1 MQKLEE
7 IIDWLNENPTNH
19 YIEVYNDEVGS
30 RIGDRMK
37 ASQVNEDF
45 FLDLKSKGVKTVSIQ
60 RLKKNGSSYPRLNEA
75 QHRFNLGTNQPKEV
89 VDGREQYGQPAPTS
103 QQHYYPPQP
112 AMAMPT
118 APGLTGVEAFKVYNH
133 DQLVT
138 ELKEV
143 KAEKKTLEAENKR
156 LEREN
161 MRHELNLEGKPGVS
175 DKLLDALQKPQ
186 FLQMITAIAQAKA
199 GAGTTAP
206 DQGLNAAVNLSRIK
220 LEVIEAISKDEVSD
234 QTVGMAYQ
242 VIYHAAQNNQDFLT
256 EYTGLVNKHQQ
267 QPQQ

>member
-1 MQKLEE
+1 MQSLEK
-7 IIDWLNENPTNH
+7 IIDWLNESPKH
-19 YIEVYNDEVGS
+19 YIEVYNDDTGS
-30 RIGDRMK
+30 RYGTRFN
-37 ASQVNEDF
+37 ATQVDEAF
-45 FLDLKSKGVKTVSIQ
+45 FVDLKNKGFNTVSIQ
-60 RLKKNGSSYPRLNEA
+60 RLKNNGSTYPRLNEA

-89 VDGREQYGQPAPTS
+89 VGGREQHGQPAPTS
-103 QQHYYPPQP
+103 QHQYYQPQP

-138 ELKEV
+138 ELKEL
-143 KAEKKTLEAENKR
+143 KAEKKNLEADNKR

-199 GAGTTAP
+199 GAGATAP
-206 DQGLNAAVNLSRIK
+206 DQGLNAAVNLSRTK

-242 VIYHAAQNNQDFLT
+242 VIYHAAHNNQDFLT
-256 EYTGLVNKHQQ
+256 AYTDLVNKHQQ